1 MDNLLFQL
9 RNAVIDEN
17 EPTAGLLRKC
27 IVLGAYT
34 GSEQLKRW
42 ARSELNGYTDQD
54 ELPVYRTIP
63 APILSMDF
71 RSGNTLVRKRTIS
84 RMQIPENARTLI
96 PEFLSFYHPLEELE
110 GFTNQES
117 VRFADSRLVHAQ
129 YIWNKELSWTQE
141 ILKLEYFISKPTF
154 QGMVGKIRTSLVEVI
169 AELTADLP
177 PEGVPSKE
185 SVDKTFEII
194 IKPTSQI
201 INNYIDGNSNQ
212 IAIGNGIKQ
221 KNTIQEVIDDL
232 RDSIFKIKSH
242 IAGPV
247 NSDIDVDELY
257 SLVQELDTSISAPQ
271 NISKEQGQSLL
282 KRFQAFTERTSDTAF
297 QALLSGAAQGVA
309 GLLAQGFFS

>member
-1 MDNLLFQL
+1 M
-9 RNAVIDEN
+9 
-17 EPTAGLLRKC
+17 
-27 IVLGAYT
+27 
-34 GSEQLKRW
+34 
-42 ARSELNGYTDQD
+42 
-54 ELPVYRTIP
+54 
-63 APILSMDF
+63 
-71 RSGNTLVRKRTIS
+71 
-84 RMQIPENARTLI
+84 
-96 PEFLSFYHPLEELE
+96 
-110 GFTNQES
+110 
-117 VRFADSRLVHAQ
+117 
-129 YIWNKELSWTQE
+129 
-141 ILKLEYFISKPTF
+141 
-154 QGMVGKIRTSLVEVI
+154 
-169 AELTADLP
+169 
-177 PEGVPSKE
+177 
-185 SVDKTFEII
+185 I

-282 KRFQAFTERTSDTAF
+282 KRFQTFTERTSDTAF